1 MIRNLLGCTR
11 ATAAVEAAI
20 FAPVFLLF
28 TLGIGDLG
36 MSLFA
41 RMQTN
46 AAAQA
51 GAIYGVIN
59 AGTGSVCEKMTSTCL
74 SGIKAVMNDASG
86 DASFCTNFTC
96 TASFAACDD
105 GPKCITV
112 TASYP
117 YSPLLPDVVY
127 SWTQST
133 TVASTAKIR
142 IS

>member
-1 MIRNLLGCTR
+1 MFRNLLRCTR

-59 AGTGSVCEKMTSTCL
+59 AGTGSVCETMTSTCL

-117 YSPLLPDVVY
+117 YSPLLPDAVY

>member
-1 MIRNLLGCTR
+1 MIRNLFRCTR

-41 RMQTN
+41 RMQIN

-51 GAIYGVIN
+51 GAIYGVVN
-59 AGTGSVCEKMTSTCL
+59 SVTGSVCASLTTACL
-74 SGIKAVMNDASG
+74 NGIKAVMNDASG
-86 DASFCTNFTC
+86 DASFCTNFMC
-96 TASFAACDD
+96 TASFAVCDD

-117 YSPLLPDVVY
+117 YSPLLPDAVY

-133 TVASTAKIR
+133 TVTFTAKIR
-142 IS
+142 VS

>member
-1 MIRNLLGCTR
+1 MKNLFRCTR
-11 ATAAVEAAI
+11 ATAAIEAAI

-36 MSLFA
+36 VGRFI

-46 AAAQA
+46 AAAEA
-51 GAIYGVIN
+51 GAIYAVVN
-59 AGTGSVCEKMTSTCL
+59 SATGSVCASLTTTCL
-74 SGIKAVMNDASG
+74 NGIKAVMNDASG
-86 DASFCTNFTC
+86 DASFCINFTC

-105 GPKCITV
+105 GPKCLIV

-117 YSPLLPDVVY
+117 YSPLLPDAVY

-133 TVASTAKIR
+133 TVKFTGKIR
-142 IS
+142 VS